1 MKYLII
7 LHACLLFSIHQL
19 AAQCSDPNPN
29 IWQNTWQS
37 CQASASPNP
46 LRGEGH
52 WIRYDL
58 GRVYPLSKTHVWNSN
73 ELGATGVG
81 FKNVVV
87 DYSEDGQSWTELGA
101 FLFPQGTGQARYG
114 GFEGFDFGGM
124 GARYVLITAIDNWG
138 DASCYGLAE
147 VKFNL
152 MRQPIATPCD
162 DPPCEE
168 EGCVAPE
175 ATAALIINGWEALLV
190 WRGTEEAEGYTVRYR
205 PIGGDWIELE
215 AEEEEYFLEDLTPGE
230 SYEFQV
236 RSDCE
241 EEESAYSEPFEFTM
255 IAEQETCGL
264 PLIMNFFIPDDEI
277 LWVTWNEV
285 PDAESYRLRYRV
297 ADSGEDWVVTEVE
310 DEIFAE
316 LEELENNT
324 NYEFQVSVR
333 CPGGWTDYSESEF
346 FFMSTED
353 ETVASDPSPAAFD
366 FTFQL
371 YPNPAQGAVNVVA
384 DLPRNGEVLLQLHD
398 LMGRRL
404 WRDRQQLAAG
414 SQTLAYDWSELAAG
428 VYFVKLRY
436 LDSGQ
441 QLSQKLILF

>member
-1 MKYLII
+1 MT
-7 LHACLLFSIHQL
+7 AGEPEFFSVG
-19 AAQCSDPNPN
+19 AEVPRR
-29 IWQNTWQS
+29 QS
-37 CQASASPNP
+37 Q
-46 LRGEGH
+46 
-52 WIRYDL
+52 L
-58 GRVYPLSKTHVWNSN
+58 GRVQVRPV
-73 ELGATGVG
+73 GVVVLLLLLV
-81 FKNVVV
+81 VVV
-87 DYSEDGQSWTELGA
+87 DDEEVQLLQVEVQQPLFHLLQPQPPVVPVLSVEEVVVLQRELV
-101 FLFPQGTGQARYG
+101 
-114 GFEGFDFGGM
+114 
-124 GARYVLITAIDNWG
+124 VL
-138 DASCYGLAE
+138 E
-147 VKFNL
+147 VV
-152 MRQPIATPCD
+152 QQQQQEV
-162 DPPCEE
+162 EE
-168 EGCVAPE
+168 E
-175 ATAALIINGWEALLV
+175 
-190 WRGTEEAEGYTVRYR
+190 EEQ
-205 PIGGDWIELE
+205 LE

-316 LEELENNT
+316 LEGLENNT
-324 NYEFQVSVR
+324 NYEIQVRVR
-333 CPGGWTDYSESEF
+333 CTGGWPDYSESEF

-384 DLPRNGEVLLQLHD
+384 DLPRTGEVLLQLHD

-428 VYFVKLRY
+428 VYFVKIRC

-441 QLSQKLILF
+441 QLSQKLVLF